1 VPSPS
6 DGYRPIVSP
15 PSLGY
20 PASTPESINAS
31 GSPRSS
37 HQPNRLSISSFQ
49 PPRETP
55 RLHPVGS
62 AQLLPRPASPSSTIS
77 ENESPG
83 SDASSQGDLSPD
95 ESLPPITADKQSD
108 SGRRHACPH
117 CAKRFNR
124 PSSLAIHV
132 NTHTGDK
139 RGQLSLVP
147 SASIRAC
154 SLPLPRLVAF
164 RCPFPNCGRE
174 FNVNSNM
181 RRHYRKHLTS
191 TTPQAPRQGSSF
203 YSSQGSPGLDI
214 QIIRYHDHQPDTQP
228 PDVGSASPADSSD
241 TRGPRAT
248 STRWRAL

>member
-1 VPSPS
+1 MPPPS
-6 DGYRPIVSP
+6 DGYRPVAP
-15 PSLGY
+15 PAYS
-20 PASTPESINAS
+20 ASTPESINTSA
-31 GSPRSS
+31 SPRSS
-37 HQPNRLSISSFQ
+37 HQPHRASISSFQ
-49 PPRETP
+49 PPQETA

-62 AQLLPRPASPSSTIS
+62 AAVLPRPASPSSTIS

-83 SDASSQGDLSPD
+83 SEASSQGDLSPD
-95 ESLPPITADKQSD
+95 ESVPPTTADKQSD

-139 RGQLSLVP
+139 RGQCFGRLSPHLCLLTL
-147 SASIRAC
+147 R
-154 SLPLPRLVAF
+154 RLLAF

-191 TTPQAPRQGSSF
+191 TTPQAPRQGPSF
-203 YSSQGSPGLDI
+203 YSSQGSPGLGI
-214 QIIRYHDHQPDTQP
+214 QIIRYHDHQPETHP
-228 PDVGSASPADSSD
+228 PDVGSSSVPPADSSD
-241 TRGPRAT
+241 ARGSRAT

>member
-1 VPSPS
+1 M
-6 DGYRPIVSP
+6 
-15 PSLGY
+15 
-20 PASTPESINAS
+20 
-31 GSPRSS
+31 
-37 HQPNRLSISSFQ
+37 
-49 PPRETP
+49 
-55 RLHPVGS
+55 
-62 AQLLPRPASPSSTIS
+62 LPRPSSPSSTIS

-83 SDASSQGDLSPD
+83 SEASSQGDLSPD
-95 ESLPPITADKQSD
+95 ESSPPIAADKQSD

-139 RGQLSLVP
+139 RGQFSG
-147 SASIRAC
+147 
-154 SLPLPRLVAF
+154 LPFPLHQCLLILRRLLAF

-203 YSSQGSPGLDI
+203 YSSQGSPGVGI
-214 QIIRYHDHQPDTQP
+214 QIIRYHDHQSETHP
-228 PDVGSASPADSSD
+228 PDVGSSIPSADSSD
-241 TRGPRAT
+241 ARGSRAT

>member
-1 VPSPS
+1 MPPPS
-6 DGYRPIVSP
+6 DGYRPIAPP

-20 PASTPESINAS
+20 PAATTESMNTSA
-31 GSPRSS
+31 SPRSS
-37 HQPNRLSISSFQ
+37 HQPNRPSISSYQ
-49 PPRETP
+49 PPRETA

-62 AQLLPRPASPSSTIS
+62 VPLQPRPSSPSSTIS

-95 ESLPPITADKQSD
+95 ESSPPITADKQSD

-139 RGQLSLVP
+139 RGQISLVLF
-147 SASIRAC
+147 SFAV
-154 SLPLPRLVAF
+154 LTVPLAF

-181 RRHYRKHLTS
+181 RRHYRKHLS
-191 TTPQAPRQGSSF
+191 SATPQAPRQGSSF

-214 QIIRYHDHQPDTQP
+214 QIIRYHDHQPDTHP
-228 PDVGSASPADSSD
+228 PDAGPSVPPADSSSD
-241 TRGPRAT
+241 ARGPRPT